1 MADLAVS
8 AGPLALKNPV
18 IAASSEATMDAA
30 ALAACLE
37 AGAGA
42 VVAKSV
48 NESEAAR
55 RQLRAAEYVTLD
67 DRHRVVEWPRG
78 SVLFNRSGLAD
89 VALDAWLDVLEAA
102 DRRAREEGAW
112 VLGSITVAAPEAA
125 AEIAGRMSEAVRAVE
140 LNLGAPHG
148 REAAGGAV
156 RQLTAAEAVAD
167 YVAQARA
174 VMRPGAVLVAKL
186 GQGGDPVA
194 LAEAAVGAGADA
206 VCLIGR
212 YNAFVPDLETWDPV
226 LGTAGAIGGG
236 WALPLTCYWL
246 ARARRALPGVA
257 LIGTNGV
264 RSGED
269 VARMLLSG
277 ASAAELGTAVFT
289 DGPGAL
295 TRAVEELDRYCEA
308 HGCAARD
315 LVGASADR
323 MRTYAEVE
331 KK

>member
-8 AGPLALKNPV
+8 AGPLTLKNPV
-18 IAASSEATMDAA
+18 LAASSEATIDAA
-30 ALAACLE
+30 GIEACLAA
-37 AGAGA
+37 GAAA

-55 RQLRAAEYVTLD
+55 RQLHAAEYVTLD

-89 VALDAWLDVLEAA
+89 VPLDAWLDMLEAA
-102 DRRAREEGAW
+102 DRRAREDGAW
-112 VLGSITVAAPEAA
+112 VLGSITVAAPDAA

-148 REAAGGAV
+148 REAAAGAV
-156 RQLTAAEAVAD
+156 RQLTAAETVAD

-194 LAEAAVGAGADA
+194 MAEAAVGAGADA
-206 VCLIGR
+206 VCLLGR
-212 YNAFVPDLETWDPV
+212 FNAFVPDLDTWDPV

-236 WALPLTCYWL
+236 WALPLTCYWV
-246 ARARRALPGVA
+246 ARARRALPGTPLLA
-257 LIGTNGV
+257 TNGV
-264 RSGED
+264 RTGED
-269 VARMLLSG
+269 VASVLLSG
-277 ASAAELGTAVFT
+277 ASAAELATSVVT
-289 DGPGAL
+289 EGPGAL
-295 TRAVEELDRYCEA
+295 ARVIQELDRYCDA

-315 LVGASADR
+315 LVGVSADR

-331 KK
+331 KR